1 MQAPCHAI
9 DTGIS
14 WSSSFVA
21 HQMRLDYKEKLLV
34 VGNRPHMRG
43 TDLMSDGLS
52 DKLKGTAEEV
62 TGKVQKEGGKLTGN
76 PAEKEKGRDKE
87 MEGHYKKTKGG
98 LKEKAED
105 LKDKL
110 KGS

>member
-1 MQAPCHAI
+1 MI
-9 DTGIS
+9 GD
-14 WSSSFVA
+14 
-21 HQMRLDYKEKLLV
+21 
-34 VGNRPHMRG
+34 RPHMRG
-43 TDLMSDGLS
+43 TDLMSGGLG

-87 MEGHYKKTKGG
+87 MEGHYEKTKGG

>member
-1 MQAPCHAI
+1 MVRRQ
-9 DTGIS
+9 
-14 WSSSFVA
+14 
-21 HQMRLDYKEKLLV
+21 KV
-34 VGNRPHMRG
+34 VKGTELMGNGM
-43 TDLMSDGLS
+43 D

-62 TGKVQKEGGKLTGN
+62 AGKVQEEWGKLTGN

-87 MEGHYKKTKGG
+87 MEGHYEKTKGG